1 MPSGPSVTTWVTP
14 IEWFAASRRELLAL
28 GDLTRQLG
36 DPLQAEIPHALAVVG
51 SLARAVG
58 SLARLLVRSLRSLT
72 GSVVCQNMAL
82 TRSDDRPHAGVA
94 VEEWLFAA
102 WTADATIGL
111 LSGHRLLGPL
121 AWYWACLATEGQPL
135 LHVAEWDVPVRSDPL
150 LVKAH
155 ALWAEHICDAPM
167 EQWTIG
173 NETYAAAL
181 DDPSDA
187 LGRAYGDPD
196 PDRVRRRVVRDRR
209 GRTDRQRLRA
219 ARRRARRDRRR
230 RSEPARTGRGRGR
243 TGGTDGHPT
252 LPASGRSC
260 CRRWSPTPT
269 CGRRSPSP
277 MAARPTSSLTPDGW
291 RERDPRRR

>member
-1 MPSGPSVTTWVTP
+1 
-14 IEWFAASRRELLAL
+14 
-28 GDLTRQLG
+28 
-36 DPLQAEIPHALAVVG
+36 
-51 SLARAVG
+51 
-58 SLARLLVRSLRSLT
+58 
-72 GSVVCQNMAL
+72 MAL

-94 VEEWLFAA
+94 VEEWVFAA

-135 LHVAEWDVPVRSDPL
+135 LHVAEWDVPVRSDPF

-181 DDPSDA
+181 DDPAEA

-196 PDRVRRRVVRDRR
+196 PDRVRRRVVR
-209 GRTDRQRLRA
+209 GRASRYAIDDGYEQHGVVHGA
-219 ARRRARRDRRR
+219 IDVAGRDRL
-230 RSEPARTGRGRGR
+230 ELVEVAG
-243 TGGTDGHPT
+243 PT
-252 LPASGRSC
+252 MA
-260 CRRWSPTPT
+260 
-269 CGRRSPSP
+269 P
-277 MAARPTSSLTPDGW
+277 MDDRA
-291 RERDPRRR
+291 